1 MVRALNLRW
10 RLERGRATEGVM
22 GNRLLDAVERITHS
36 PMANRTNADHPTPH
50 NRVRFE
56 VGIDDHELS
65 NVISAEIDAKAPSA
79 NTNATCLRMA
89 ADSRNSG
96 RKIPFPLS

>member
-1 MVRALNLRW
+1 
-10 RLERGRATEGVM
+10 M

-36 PMANRTNADHPTPH
+36 PMANRTNADHPTLH

-65 NVISAEIDAKAPSA
+65 NVISAEIDAKAQSASA
-79 NTNATCLRMA
+79 NTACLWMA
-89 ADSRNSG
+89 EDFRHA
-96 RKIPFPLS
+96 RKYLAFSIDCITTGTFRDEAQTLL